1 MIILLSASAIYLT
14 ALQAGINGPRDAFQ
28 SCLKQSAE
36 KASAQKVDGNGYE
49 AFVRTSCGGQLNSF
63 KSAVVGFDMKNKMSK
78 KDAGDD
84 ADAMIADFV
93 SSSANH
99 YRYVLKSEPITAA
112 VKPSATPT
120 APAVDAAVK
129 K

>member
-1 MIILLSASAIYLT
+1 MIILLGASGIYLT
-14 ALQAGINGPRDAFQ
+14 ALQAGVSAPRDAFQ
-28 SCLKQSAE
+28 SCLKQSVE
-36 KASAQKVDGNGYE
+36 KASAQKIAGDGYE
-49 AFVRTSCGGQLNSF
+49 AFVRTACGGQLNSF

-84 ADAMIADFV
+84 AEMMIADFV

-99 YRYVLKSEPITAA
+99 YRWVLKTEPVNGKPAATAA
-112 VKPSATPT
+112 A
-120 APAVDAAVK
+120 APADAQAK

>member
-1 MIILLSASAIYLT
+1 MIFLVGASAIYLT
-14 ALQAGINGPRDAFQ
+14 AMQASINAPRNAFQ
-28 SCLKQSAE
+28 ACLKTAVE
-36 KASAQKVDGNGYE
+36 KAQTQKVDGDGYE

-78 KDAGDD
+78 KDAGED
-84 ADAMIADFV
+84 AEMMIADIM

-99 YRYVLKSEPITAA
+99 YRYILKSEPNTAA
-112 VKPSATPT
+112 AKPATT
-120 APAVDAAVK
+120 AAADAVDAAVK